1 MSRETPHV
9 TCLGC
14 GLTCDDITVVDTDG
28 VITEARSACALGVR
42 WFGDGR
48 VPARARIGDQ
58 DATIDA
64 ALERAAA
71 IVRGAPRLLVFC
83 ATDVAGDTIAATVA
97 LADVR
102 RALLDSVTGTDAGAG
117 VLAGQERGRAT
128 ATFGELR
135 NRADRLC
142 FWGVDPAVHAPRFQ
156 SRIAPDPD
164 GLYLAGGRRARHVI
178 AVDIGDATGPADAD
192 ERVRFTADEAI
203 PALALTRAAVLGH
216 TVDGSPLAD
225 RAAALARTLVA
236 ARYLAIVA
244 DGETGPARAIQGDAR
259 DAQDEGLL
267 ALAESL
273 NGPTRCAL
281 TTFRAGGNRA
291 GIDAVCT
298 WQTGYPMTID
308 FARGVPRYVPYDG
321 AERRLAR
328 HEIDAVLVVGSAA
341 GVPERIRRLIG
352 AAPTVIVGPR
362 ASDSP
367 FAAAVA
373 IDTGIA
379 GIHDGGSVVRADDIP
394 LPLTAPLAGRVPA
407 TVTTVRALLERVATS

>member
-1 MSRETPHV
+1 MATTPHA

-14 GLTCDDITVVDTDG
+14 GLTCDDITVVDQDG
-28 VITEARSACALGVR
+28 VITEARSACTLGVR

-48 VPARARIGDQ
+48 VPTRARIGDR
-58 DATIDA
+58 DTTLDA
-64 ALERAAA
+64 ALDAAVA
-71 IVRGAPRLLVFC
+71 IVRGAARLLVFC
-83 ATDVAGDTIAATVA
+83 ATDLAGDSIAAAVA

-102 RALLDSVTGTDAGAG
+102 RALLDSVTGIDAGAG

-142 FWGVDPAVHAPRFQ
+142 FWGVDPAVRAPRFQ
-156 SRIAPDPD
+156 SRIAPDPV
-164 GLYLAGGRRARHVI
+164 GLYLAGGRAARHVI

-192 ERVRFTADEAI
+192 ERVQFSADEAVA
-203 PALALTRAAVLGH
+203 ALTLTRAAVLGRA
-216 TVDGSPLAD
+216 TDGSPLAE
-225 RAAALARTLVA
+225 RAATLARALTA

-244 DGETGPARAIQGDAR
+244 DGETGPARATRGDAG
-259 DAQDEGLL
+259 DPHDEGLL

-281 TTFRAGGNRA
+281 ATFRAGGNRA

-298 WQTGYPMTID
+298 SQTGYPMTID

-328 HEIDAVLVVGSAA
+328 HEIDAVLVIGAA
-341 GVPERIRRLIG
+341 GGVPERIRQTVG
-352 AAPTVIVGPR
+352 AVPTVVIGPR
-362 ASDSP
+362 ASESP
-367 FAAAVA
+367 FATAVA
-373 IDTGIA
+373 IDTGVA
-379 GIHDGGSVVRADDIP
+379 GIHDGGAVVRADDIP
-394 LPLTAPLAGRVPA
+394 LPLSAPLAGRVPA
-407 TVTTVRALLERVATS
+407 TVTTVRSLLARVSTP